1 MVNINEVE
9 SMTPYEYELRMFA
22 CQLRRLDQEF
32 NAHMQAWTTRQIKA
46 TKGKRQEPYYKDFK
60 QFFDYEKREK
70 ELLGLSLIDERI
82 DDTTIDLLRN
92 VNK

>member
-9 SMTPYEYELRMFA
+9 SMTPYEYEIRMLA

-32 NAHMQAWTTRQIKA
+32 TTHMQAWTTRQIKA
-46 TKGKRQEPYYKDFK
+46 TKGKKQEPYYKDFK

-70 ELLGLSLIDERI
+70 EILGLSIIKEQI
-82 DDTTIDLLRN
+82 DDATIHLLRN